1 MARRARRDGPP
12 LLVEAL
18 VDSLDQDARGVA
30 RVDGKVTFID
40 GALPGERVLA
50 QLRRRKR
57 RLDEALTVEVLAASP
72 ERVVPR
78 CPHFGQCGGC
88 SLQHL
93 DPEAQLRHKC
103 DDLLSKLA
111 HIGRVTPRQVG
122 EPLRGPVWGYRRK
135 ARLGCRHVPGKGG
148 VLVGFRERRANLLA
162 ELRECHVLIPEVGM
176 RIGALRELF
185 TSLDARDI
193 IAQVEV
199 AAGDGAVL
207 LVLRNLAPLGG
218 ADMERLRR
226 FAREHALHLA
236 LQPGG
241 TDSVI
246 ALEPAALPRLAY
258 RLAAFDLELEF
269 SPLDFVQVNAVINE
283 ALVSRAVDALAPV
296 PGDTVLDL
304 FCGLGNFSL
313 ALARRG
319 ARVIGV
325 ELGAAM
331 VERARANA
339 LCNSIEGAGFHVG
352 DLSQSAIAS
361 HWVGCGAGK
370 WLLDPPRTGAEAL
383 VRAIGSAGAAAP
395 SRVVYVSCN
404 PATLARDA
412 GVLVHE
418 HRYRLSQVCV
428 VDMFPHTNHLEA
440 MAVFDRDA

>member
-1 MARRARRDGPP
+1 MARRASRDGPP
-12 LLVEAL
+12 VLIEAL

-40 GALPGERVLA
+40 GALPGERVRA
-50 QLRRRKR
+50 ELRRRKR
-57 RLDEALTVEVLAASP
+57 RLDEARTVEVLAASP

-93 DPEAQLRHKC
+93 DPDAQIRHKR

-111 HIGRVTPRQVG
+111 HIGRVTPQQVG

-162 ELRECHVLIPEVGM
+162 DIHECHVLIPEVGM

-185 TSLDARDI
+185 TALDARDV

-199 AAGDGAVL
+199 AAGEGVLL
-207 LVLRNLAPLGG
+207 LVLRNLAPLGR
-218 ADMERLRR
+218 ADLERLRQ
-226 FAREHALHLA
+226 FAREHAVHLA

-241 TDSVI
+241 PDSVT
-246 ALEPAALPRLAY
+246 ALEPAILPRLAY
-258 RLAAFDLELEF
+258 RLAEFDLELEF
-269 SPLDFVQVNAVINE
+269 SPLDFVQVNTVINE
-283 ALVSRAVDALAPV
+283 ALVSRAVDALAPA
-296 PGDTVLDL
+296 PGEAVLDL
-304 FCGLGNFSL
+304 FCGIGNFSL

-319 ARVIGV
+319 AWVTGV
-325 ELGAAM
+325 ELGSAM
-331 VERARANA
+331 IERARDNA
-339 LCNSIEGAGFHVG
+339 ARNAIEGAHFHAA
-352 DLSQSAIAS
+352 DLSQPEVAARWSA
-361 HWVGCGAGK
+361 HGAGK

-383 VRAIGSAGAAAP
+383 VRAVGSAGVAAP
-395 SRVVYVSCN
+395 TRIVYVSCN

-418 HRYRLSQVCV
+418 RHYRLAQVCV

-440 MAVFDRDA
+440 MAVFERDG